1 MTAEP
6 KIFDLSFLEE
16 MDDTNFLK
24 QVIKLYLEDTP
35 QDLTEMKEALL
46 IPEPDTIAK
55 KAHKLK
61 SSTGMLQANKLFDI
75 LEETEKLAKEGQVTT
90 ELNELIAHAQYEFDS
105 LKKALETHLETL

>member
-1 MTAEP
+1 MIAEP

-16 MDDTNFLK
+16 MDDKNFLK
-24 QVIKLYLEDTP
+24 QVIGLYLEDTP

-75 LEETEKLAKEGQVTT
+75 LEETENLAKEGQVTT
-90 ELNELIAHAQYEFDS
+90 ELNELMAQAQNEFDA